1 MVTVNAGWYTFSEA
15 NRCQYSICL
24 VHNMAIKLKLC
35 FCLVLHECCF
45 GKIMLQLSCHSSVCE
60 KHSVSGVVW
69 WHVKYFPFKERCFFS
84 FLLDVG
90 RARHLISKV
99 CFSWTFLTNGGYF
112 YPCARKD
119 NRLIIFVDEHEGFST
134 SSCEPLVESLVACIA
149 S

>member
-1 MVTVNAGWYTFSEA
+1 
-15 NRCQYSICL
+15 
-24 VHNMAIKLKLC
+24 
-35 FCLVLHECCF
+35 
-45 GKIMLQLSCHSSVCE
+45 
-60 KHSVSGVVW
+60 VSGVVW

-90 RARHLISKV
+90 RALHVISKV
-99 CFSWTFLTNGGYF
+99 SFSWSFLTNGGYF